1 MKQLPKNLRNNILEI
16 TTDMIKSLREETSA
30 GVMDCKKALEEAKGD
45 LSTAISLLRQKGIAN
60 VAKKTDRAT
69 NEGIIESYIHG
80 NSKVGAM
87 VELVCETDFV
97 ARMDEFKELAHNLA
111 MQVEAMNP
119 QYLVEDEIEDKS
131 TNDDELLLMKQ
142 AFIKDSSKNIS
153 DLVTDL
159 ASKVGENIKVRRFSR
174 FELGN

>member
-1 MKQLPKNLRNNILEI
+1 
-16 TTDMIKSLREETSA
+16 MIKSLREETSA
-30 GVMDCKKALEEAKGD
+30 GVMDCKKALQEASGD
-45 LSTAISLLRQKGIAN
+45 LTVAISLLREKGIAN
-60 VAKKTDRAT
+60 AAKKTDRAT
-69 NEGIIESYIHG
+69 NEGVIESYIHG

-97 ARMDEFKELAHNLA
+97 SRMDEFKELAHNLA
-111 MQVEAMNP
+111 MQIAAMNP
-119 QYLVEDEIEDKS
+119 QYLDENEIEEKS

-142 AFIKDSSKNIS
+142 AFIKDSSKNIN

-159 ASKVGENIKVRRFSR
+159 ASKVGENIKVKRFSR

>member
-1 MKQLPKNLRNNILEI
+1 MEI
-16 TTDMIKSLREETSA
+16 TTDRVKSLREETNA
-30 GVMDCKKALEEAKGD
+30 GVMDCKKALEEANGD
-45 LSTAISLLRQKGIAN
+45 LITAISLLREKGIAS

-97 ARMDEFKELAHNLA
+97 ARMEEFKELAHNIA
-111 MQVEAMNP
+111 MQIAAMNP
-119 QYLVEDEIEDKS
+119 QYLDESEIEEKS
-131 TNDDELLLMKQ
+131 NTNDELLLMKQ

>member
-1 MKQLPKNLRNNILEI
+1 MEI

-30 GVMDCKKALEEAKGD
+30 GVMDCKKALEEANGD
-45 LSTAISLLRQKGIAN
+45 LTAAISLLREKGIAN
-60 VAKKTDRAT
+60 AAKKTDRAT

-111 MQVEAMNP
+111 MQVAAMNP
-119 QYLVEDEIEDKS
+119 QYLDENEMEEKS

-142 AFIKDSSKNIS
+142 AFIKDSSKNIT

-159 ASKVGENIKVRRFSR
+159 ASKVGENIKVKRFSR

>member
-1 MKQLPKNLRNNILEI
+1 MEI
-16 TTDMIKSLREETSA
+16 TTEMIKSLREETSA
-30 GVMDCKKALEEAKGD
+30 GVMDCKKALEEAQGD
-45 LSTAISLLRQKGIAN
+45 LSAAISLLREKGIAN

-69 NEGIIESYIHG
+69 NESIIESYIHG

-97 ARMDEFKELAHNLA
+97 ARMEEFKELAHNLA
-111 MQVEAMNP
+111 MQVAAMNP
-119 QYLVEDEIEDKS
+119 QYLDEEEIEEKS
-131 TNDDELLLMKQ
+131 TNDNELLLMKQ

>member
-1 MKQLPKNLRNNILEI
+1 MEI
-16 TTDMIKSLREETSA
+16 TTEMIKSLREETSA
-30 GVMDCKKALEEAKGD
+30 GVMDCKKALEEAQGD
-45 LSTAISLLRQKGIAN
+45 LSAAISLLREKGIAN

-97 ARMDEFKELAHNLA
+97 ARMEEFKELAHNLA
-111 MQVEAMNP
+111 MQVAAMNP
-119 QYLVEDEIEDKS
+119 QYLDEEEIEDKS
-131 TNDDELLLMKQ
+131 ANNDELLLMKQ

>member
-1 MKQLPKNLRNNILEI
+1 MV
-16 TTDMIKSLREETSA
+16 KSLREETNA
-30 GVMDCKKALEEAKGD
+30 GVMDCKKALEEANGD
-45 LSTAISLLRQKGIAN
+45 LITAISLLREKGIAS

-97 ARMDEFKELAHNLA
+97 ARMEEFKELAHNIA
-111 MQVEAMNP
+111 MQIAAMNP
-119 QYLVEDEIEDKS
+119 QYLDESEIEEKS
-131 TNDDELLLMKQ
+131 NTNDELLLMKQ

>member
-1 MKQLPKNLRNNILEI
+1 MEI
-16 TTDMIKSLREETSA
+16 TTEMIKSLREETSA
-30 GVMDCKKALEEAKGD
+30 GVMDCKKALEEAQGD
-45 LSTAISLLRQKGIAN
+45 LSAAISLLREKGIAN

-97 ARMDEFKELAHNLA
+97 ARMEEFKELAHNLA
-111 MQVEAMNP
+111 MQVAAMNP
-119 QYLVEDEIEDKS
+119 QYLDEEEIEEKS
-131 TNDDELLLMKQ
+131 TNDNELLLMKQ

-159 ASKVGENIKVRRFSR
+159 ASKVGENIKVKRFSR

>member
-1 MKQLPKNLRNNILEI
+1 MEI
-16 TTDMIKSLREETSA
+16 TTDMVKSLREETNA
-30 GVMDCKKALEEAKGD
+30 GVMDCKKALEEANGD
-45 LSTAISLLRQKGIAN
+45 LITAISLLREKGIAS

-97 ARMDEFKELAHNLA
+97 ARMEEFKELAHNIA
-111 MQVEAMNP
+111 MQIAAMNP
-119 QYLVEDEIEDKS
+119 QYLDESEIEEKS
-131 TNDDELLLMKQ
+131 NTNDELLLMKQ

>member
-1 MKQLPKNLRNNILEI
+1 MEI
-16 TTDMIKSLREETSA
+16 TTDMVKSLREETSA
-30 GVMDCKKALEEAKGD
+30 GVMDCKKALEEANGD
-45 LSTAISLLRQKGIAN
+45 LTTAISFLREKGIAN

-69 NEGIIESYIHG
+69 NEGIVESYIHN

-87 VELVCETDFV
+87 VELACETDFV
-97 ARMDEFKELAHNLA
+97 ARMEEFKELAHNIA
-111 MQVEAMNP
+111 MQIAAMNP
-119 QYLVEDEIEDKS
+119 QYLDDSEIEEKS
-131 TNDDELLLMKQ
+131 NTNDELLLMKQ

-159 ASKVGENIKVRRFSR
+159 ASKVGENIKIRRFSR

>member
-1 MKQLPKNLRNNILEI
+1 MEI
-16 TTDMIKSLREETSA
+16 TTEMIKSLREETSA
-30 GVMDCKKALEEAKGD
+30 GVMDCKKALEEAQGD
-45 LSTAISLLRQKGIAN
+45 LSAAISLLREKGIAN

-97 ARMDEFKELAHNLA
+97 ARMEEFKELAHNLA
-111 MQVEAMNP
+111 MQVAAMNT
-119 QYLVEDEIEDKS
+119 QYLDEEEIEDKS
-131 TNDDELLLMKQ
+131 ANNDELLLMKQ

>member
-1 MKQLPKNLRNNILEI
+1 MEI
-16 TTDMIKSLREETSA
+16 TTEMIKSLREETSA
-30 GVMDCKKALEEAKGD
+30 GVMDCKKALEEAQGD
-45 LSTAISLLRQKGIAN
+45 LSAAISLLREKGIAN

-97 ARMDEFKELAHNLA
+97 ARMEEFKELAHNLA
-111 MQVEAMNP
+111 MQVAAMNP
-119 QYLVEDEIEDKS
+119 QYLDEEEIEEKS
-131 TNDDELLLMKQ
+131 TNDNELLLMKQ

>member
-1 MKQLPKNLRNNILEI
+1 
-16 TTDMIKSLREETSA
+16 
-30 GVMDCKKALEEAKGD
+30 
-45 LSTAISLLRQKGIAN
+45 
-60 VAKKTDRAT
+60 
-69 NEGIIESYIHG
+69 
-80 NSKVGAM
+80 M

-97 ARMDEFKELAHNLA
+97 ARMEEFKELAHNLA
-111 MQVEAMNP
+111 MQVAAMNP
-119 QYLVEDEIEDKS
+119 QYLDEEEIEDKS
-131 TNDDELLLMKQ
+131 ANNDELLLMKQ

>member
-1 MKQLPKNLRNNILEI
+1 
-16 TTDMIKSLREETSA
+16 MIKSLREETSA
-30 GVMDCKKALEEAKGD
+30 GVMDCKKALEEAQGD
-45 LSTAISLLRQKGIAN
+45 LSAAISLLREKGIAN

-97 ARMDEFKELAHNLA
+97 ARMEEFKELAHNLA
-111 MQVEAMNP
+111 MQVAAMNP
-119 QYLVEDEIEDKS
+119 QYLDEEEIEEKS
-131 TNDDELLLMKQ
+131 TNDNELLLMKQ

>member
-1 MKQLPKNLRNNILEI
+1 LEI
-16 TTDMIKSLREETSA
+16 TTDMVKSLREETNA
-30 GVMDCKKALEEAKGD
+30 GVMDCKKALEEANGD
-45 LSTAISLLRQKGIAN
+45 LITAISLLREKGIAS

-97 ARMDEFKELAHNLA
+97 ARMEEFKELAHNIA
-111 MQVEAMNP
+111 MQIAAMNP
-119 QYLVEDEIEDKS
+119 QYLDESEIEEKS
-131 TNDDELLLMKQ
+131 NTNDELLLMKQ